1 MKPNILFLVIDSLRA
16 DKISNSNKK
25 SGTPNLDSLKHDGCY
40 FPQAISASDGTNVSL
55 GSIFT
60 SQHPFNH
67 KITWY
72 ENYSNGKKNWSLF
85 KTHGYNLYA
94 TVPDMPFLDTITS
107 DFNDRDLVSATDKL
121 IRPKA
126 PYLRI
131 FEGFGN
137 KILSRLSSIKNSGPW
152 FYYVHIMDLHMAKK
166 LPDEYTN
173 NKFASNSWEQRL
185 SVIDTWIEKILNEV
199 NLENTLVVLTADHG
213 EFDHDLD
220 IDYGEMPK
228 LQKTLKFFK
237 SKSPKSVESLGVK
250 FFVSLRERKRKRV
263 VDKIKKNLEQ
273 KGDDQE
279 LRNISARGEDKLV
292 DDSLRVPL
300 VFSGFNLKHNE
311 IAQQVRH
318 VDILPTIFELSDIT
332 HNQKFDGVSL
342 LPLINNRPF
351 DEIPAYIESV
361 PDMNH
366 ERGNAIGIR
375 TSQYKYYRS
384 REDPKQNVFLFNLI
398 ADPNEMSNLANENP
412 DLVKILEKTLNDI
425 KSNQSPSKNTEKM
438 SDEKIAKAR
447 QILKEL
453 GYDN

>member
-16 DKISNSNKK
+16 DKLSNSNKK
-25 SGTPNLDSLKHDGCY
+25 SVTPNLDSLKHDGCY

-72 ENYSNGKKNWSLF
+72 ENYSNAKKNWSLF

-107 DFNDRDLVSATDKL
+107 DFNDRDLVAGT
-121 IRPKA
+121 

-131 FEGFGN
+131 FEGFGK
-137 KILSRLSSIKNSGPW
+137 KILSRLSSIKNSAPW
-152 FYYVHIMDLHMAKK
+152 FYYVHIMDLHIAKK
-166 LPDEYTN
+166 LPNEYTN
-173 NKFASNSWEQRL
+173 NKFALNSWEQKL
-185 SVIDTWIEKILNEV
+185 AVIDTWIEKILSEV

-228 LQKTLKFFK
+228 LQKSLKFFK
-237 SKSPKSVESLGVK
+237 AKSPKSVESLGVK
-250 FFVSLRERKRKRV
+250 FFVSLRERKRKRAL
-263 VDKIKKNLEQ
+263 DKIQKNLEQ

-279 LRNISARGEDKLV
+279 LRNISTRGADKLF
-292 DDSLRVPL
+292 DDALRVPL

-311 IAQQVRH
+311 ISQQVRH
-318 VDILPTIFELSDIT
+318 VDILPTIFELSGIT

-342 LPLINNRPF
+342 LPLINNRSF

-384 REDPKQNVFLFNLI
+384 REDPKQNIFLFNLI
-398 ADPNEMSNLANENP
+398 TDPNEMSNLANKNP
-412 DLVKILEKTLNDI
+412 DLVKMFEKTLNDI
-425 KSNQSPSKNTEKM
+425 KLNQSPSKNTEKM
-438 SDEKIAKAR
+438 SDEKIAKAK

>member
-1 MKPNILFLVIDSLRA
+1 MLLNNNRLYLEP
-16 DKISNSNKK
+16 
-25 SGTPNLDSLKHDGCY
+25 
-40 FPQAISASDGTNVSL
+40 SD
-55 GSIFT
+55 
-60 SQHPFNH
+60 H
-67 KITWY
+67 
-72 ENYSNGKKNWSLF
+72 
-85 KTHGYNLYA
+85 
-94 TVPDMPFLDTITS
+94 
-107 DFNDRDLVSATDKL
+107 
-121 IRPKA
+121 
-126 PYLRI
+126 
-131 FEGFGN
+131 
-137 KILSRLSSIKNSGPW
+137 
-152 FYYVHIMDLHMAKK
+152 
-166 LPDEYTN
+166 
-173 NKFASNSWEQRL
+173 
-185 SVIDTWIEKILNEV
+185 
-199 NLENTLVVLTADHG
+199 
-213 EFDHDLD
+213 
-220 IDYGEMPK
+220 
-228 LQKTLKFFK
+228 
-237 SKSPKSVESLGVK
+237 VK

-263 VDKIKKNLEQ
+263 LDKIKKNLEQ

-412 DLVKILEKTLNDI
+412 DLIKILEKTLNDI
-425 KSNQSPSKNTEKM
+425 KSNQLPSKNTEKM

>member
-1 MKPNILFLVIDSLRA
+1 MKPNILFLIIDSLRA
-16 DKISNSNKK
+16 DKLSNSNKK
-25 SGTPNLDSLKHDGCY
+25 SVTPNLDSLKHDGCY

-72 ENYSNGKKNWSLF
+72 ENYSNGKKNWILF

-107 DFNDRDLVSATDKL
+107 DFNDRDLVSGT
-121 IRPKA
+121 

-137 KILSRLSSIKNSGPW
+137 KILSRLSSIKNSSPW
-152 FYYVHIMDLHMAKK
+152 FYYVHIMDLHIAKK
-166 LPDEYTN
+166 LPNEYTN
-173 NKFASNSWEQRL
+173 NKFTSNSWEQKL
-185 SVIDTWIEKILNEV
+185 AVIDTWIEKILNEV
-199 NLENTLVVLTADHG
+199 NLENSLVVLTADHG

-220 IDYGEMPK
+220 IDYGKMPN

-263 VDKIKKNLEQ
+263 VDKIEKNLEK
-273 KGDDQE
+273 KGDEQE
-279 LRNISARGEDKLV
+279 LRNISTRGADKLF
-292 DDSLRVPL
+292 DDVLRVPL

-311 IAQQVRH
+311 ISQQVRH
-318 VDILPTIFELSDIT
+318 VDILPTIFELSGIT

-351 DEIPAYIESV
+351 DEIPAYIESI
-361 PDMNH
+361 PDLNH

-375 TSQYKYYRS
+375 TSKYKYYRA
-384 REDPKQNVFLFNLI
+384 RGDPKKNVFLFNLI
-398 ADPNEMSNLANENP
+398 TDPDEMNNLANENP
-412 DLVKILEKTLNDI
+412 ELIKMFEKTINDM
-425 KSNQSPSKNTEKM
+425 KLNQSPSKNTEKM
-438 SDEKIAKAR
+438 SDEKIAKAK

-453 GYDN
+453 GYDD

>member
-16 DKISNSNKK
+16 DKLSNSNKK

-60 SQHPFNH
+60 SQYPFNH

-107 DFNDRDLVSATDKL
+107 DFNDRDLVSGT
-121 IRPKA
+121 

-137 KILSRLSSIKNSGPW
+137 KILSRLSSIKNFSPW

-185 SVIDTWIEKILNEV
+185 AVIDTWIEKILNEV

-237 SKSPKSVESLGVK
+237 AKSPKSVESLGVK

-263 VDKIKKNLEQ
+263 VDKIEKNLEK
-273 KGDDQE
+273 KGDEQE
-279 LRNISARGEDKLV
+279 LRNISTRGADKLF
-292 DDSLRVPL
+292 DDVLRVPL

-311 IAQQVRH
+311 ISQQVRH
-318 VDILPTIFELSDIT
+318 VDILPTIFELSGIT

-351 DEIPAYIESV
+351 DEIPAYIESI
-361 PDMNH
+361 PDLNH

-375 TSQYKYYRS
+375 TSKYKYYRS
-384 REDPKQNVFLFNLI
+384 REDPKKNIHMFNLI
-398 ADPNEMSNLANENP
+398 TDSNEENNIANENP
-412 DLVKILEKTLNDI
+412 ELIKMFEKTINDI
-425 KSNQSPSKNTEKM
+425 RSNQSPSKNTEKM
-438 SDEKIAKAR
+438 SNEKIEKAK

-453 GYDN
+453 GYDK